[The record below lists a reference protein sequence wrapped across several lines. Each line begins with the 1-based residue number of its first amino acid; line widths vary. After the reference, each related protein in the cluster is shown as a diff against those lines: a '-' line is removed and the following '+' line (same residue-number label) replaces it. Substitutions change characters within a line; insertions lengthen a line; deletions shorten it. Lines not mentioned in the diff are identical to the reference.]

1 VVVPPPEG
9 GGVRREHVEF
19 CVPVAMAGTI
29 IPPTGMLPLAS
40 NAKAEFIEL
49 PLTVAEPDL

>member
-1 VVVPPPEG
+1 M
-9 GGVRREHVEF
+9 REHVAF

-29 IPPTGMLPLAS
+29 IPPTVMLPLAS
-40 NAKAEFIEL
+40 KEKAEFIAL